1 MHLLNAK
8 AESPHAVEGR
18 FACSSEIVRGAP
30 TRGSSYSP
38 ASRRST
44 NCPRRFAT
52 VVFVVR
58 RRCATTVSEAAIH
71 TNTIRARNA
80 PWPDSRGRAS
90 SIARAPR
97 AQRR

>member
-8 AESPHAVEGR
+8 AESPHAVEDR
-18 FACSSEIVRGAP
+18 FDLLVGDRARRADARLVVQPS
-30 TRGSSYSP
+30 
-38 ASRRST
+38 SRRST
-44 NCPRRFAT
+44 NCPRRFET
-52 VVFVVR
+52 VVYVVR
-58 RRCATTVSEAAIH
+58 RRCATAASEAAIH
-71 TNTIRARNA
+71 TNTIRAQNA